1 MFDYLTGFNMSL
13 VIQLA
18 SQDQNVD
25 PLIRDHSVEV
35 LTRHIDDAL
44 KYQRDYGTRN
54 KSVCLSSI
62 LQHPVYVY
70 LTNFLSAKCAHSN
83 CCFEM
88 LIFRMLIQIAQ
99 SFS

>member
-1 MFDYLTGFNMSL
+1 MSL

-44 KYQRDYGTRN
+44 KYQRDYGSRN
-54 KSVCLSSI
+54 KSVSI
-62 LQHPVYVY
+62 YVKIIK
-70 LTNFLSAKCAHSN
+70 LH
-83 CCFEM
+83 
-88 LIFRMLIQIAQ
+88 
-99 SFS
+99 

>member
-1 MFDYLTGFNMSL
+1 MKINNKTAGLNMSL

-44 KYQRDYGTRN
+44 KYQRDYGSRN
-54 KSVCLSSI
+54 KSVSI
-62 LQHPVYVY
+62 YVKIIK
-70 LTNFLSAKCAHSN
+70 LH
-83 CCFEM
+83 
-88 LIFRMLIQIAQ
+88 
-99 SFS
+99 

>member
-1 MFDYLTGFNMSL
+1 MKINSKTTGLNMSL

-44 KYQRDYGTRN
+44 KYQRDYGSRN
-54 KSVCLSSI
+54 KSVSIYVKYFDEIKLKHLIHYESSTSWI
-62 LQHPVYVY
+62 VLKY
-70 LTNFLSAKCAHSN
+70 L
-83 CCFEM
+83 
-88 LIFRMLIQIAQ
+88 
-99 SFS
+99 

>member
-1 MFDYLTGFNMSL
+1 MSL

-44 KYQRDYGTRN
+44 KYQRDYGSRN
-54 KSVCLSSI
+54 KSVS
-62 LQHPVYVY
+62 VYVKY
-70 LTNFLSAKCAHSN
+70 S
-83 CCFEM
+83 
-88 LIFRMLIQIAQ
+88 
-99 SFS
+99 